1 MGQAYSYRCDSCGF
15 EAIFNLGHGFQ
26 IHPQPLD
33 KYLKGNVKLFHHK
46 THHAIK
52 NLATQRKNL
61 FLNAGFK
68 IYKCPHCNLL
78 YDKVSVTVYDDGTP
92 IHKSEFRCTHCR
104 ARLKLTNIHRL
115 KSASCPVCREN
126 TFRSQPRKMILWE

>member
-15 EAIFNLGHGFQ
+15 ETIFNLGHGFQ

-33 KYLKGNVKLFHHK
+33 NTERQRETVSSQNTSCH
-46 THHAIK
+46 K